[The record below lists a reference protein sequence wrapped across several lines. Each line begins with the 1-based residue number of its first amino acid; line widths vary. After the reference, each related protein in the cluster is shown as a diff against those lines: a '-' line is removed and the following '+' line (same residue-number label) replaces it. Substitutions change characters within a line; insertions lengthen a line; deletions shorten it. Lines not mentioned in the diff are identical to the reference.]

1 MACGCAIVT
10 TRCGGVNEFTN
21 NYNTLYCDIDD
32 KVGLIDAVS
41 ILFDNNEMCE
51 KFGNSSLQISK
62 DFNLNVLKEKFYQII
77 KNEMYNLKEENK

>member
-1 MACGCAIVT
+1 MP
-10 TRCGGVNEFTN
+10 
-21 NYNTLYCDIDD
+21 
-32 KVGLIDAVS
+32 S

-77 KNEMYNLKEENK
+77 KNEMFNLKEENK